1 MAEFVLPRHSAV
13 VERLRKRIELCRR
26 HHTACE
32 ARYQRASAERLDL
45 ERQHSLALHQRCL
58 QAKSKRAGKQRPPQP
73 QPPPPPPPP
82 PPSAAQQDSQVG
94 FRSSNPGAATSN
106 VDSPPG
112 AASGDQSR
120 TSTLQALHERVKKKL
135 MVDGSSL
142 NGDQQ
147 NGFEDGSF
155 SGPKKLRLNGED
167 GSGLLAVNAS
177 SNGMLPMSPLH
188 QRDKRTGIGDSAQS
202 NGNHSLSLDNVKK
215 ESIPDSSVQVNGNC
229 DGADGFT
236 LIKELKQESVLDLH
250 GMNPVGTSLSQNN
263 MFPDINLNE
272 QEWQE
277 LFDELNRSVPDQDI
291 QDLFNEDFED
301 KKDIEPAG
309 SSDQTTLQDSITIK
323 TEISSSSY
331 EREQK
336 GPPQIRPSASGPSFS
351 SVSVAPVN
359 TAPSGTGISQAMAQT
374 SRSTQLSVRSDSS
387 VLLPGKAGPSV
398 ERSPAQ
404 QLQQMAAKQKQRA
417 QLLQKQQMQH
427 SSSNQVPNWSTAP
440 TQSPLGGPYSLDKP
454 NSPSLYP
461 QDFNQKLPMTSV
473 QPKSSPKAGGNY
485 LQANHVPMLS
495 HQPNTLG
502 QNSTNSQAPLLSY
515 ANTKRLTHFEMDNN
529 PRAVLPNHNK
539 AAMFSYVRHPQTLS
553 HLSDEQKR
561 MLLKQKELP
570 QGGVTYR
577 PLLQHNQDQNPGTV
591 TRASNSVQASGPGTQ
606 PPPASIASNHGN
618 AVYIGSQQQAAVMK
632 QQILMDQQKQREQQL
647 QLIEQQK
654 QQYLQ
659 RQQLLA
665 EQEKQ
670 RKQQEQQLQRHL
682 TRPPPQYQDQQQNQY
697 RVEQVSQFQSP
708 PQVLQTVGNLA
719 AANASSSRLFPQNQN
734 MIQIGQSQSSV
745 SSSSS
750 AAGQSELGASQYSNM
765 HNVQQGIYNVGSNV
779 NQMLPHSAQGTI
791 GNGQHSNPLQ
801 MQANMTP
808 GAQMVTGYSQNHLN
822 SSNLAQQQH
831 NKGTVNQAVSK
842 THLQRLPGAVVSQNP
857 TWPNQSLQ
865 SMNNQNQTNSNL
877 VAFSSTSTFH
887 VRPSRPK
894 FASQQFVQGM
904 SRPGLSSVRSVGS
917 INSTVGDQVMPTLGG
932 PLSRTNQPLQQ
943 SIPSLNQSIPDMTNF
958 ASSQQM
964 ASRGNLQC
972 NQVYQ
977 VRGTSQ
983 ELPFNYGNQSGGSA
997 VQALPGDTDLMDSL
1011 LKNRTTEEWII
1022 DLDELLGSHH

>member
-58 QAKSKRAGKQRPPQP
+58 QAKNKRAGKQRPPQP
-73 QPPPPPPPP
+73 QPPPPPPPTT
-82 PPSAAQQDSQVG
+82 AVQQDSQVG

-147 NGFEDGSF
+147 NGFEDGSY
-155 SGPKKLRLNGED
+155 SSPKKLRLNGED
-167 GSGLLAVNAS
+167 ASGLLAVNAS
-177 SNGMLPMSPLH
+177 SNGMPPMSPLH
-188 QRDKRTGIGDSAQS
+188 QRDKRTVIGESTQS
-202 NGNHSLSLDNVKK
+202 NGNHSLGLDNVKK
-215 ESIPDSSVQVNGNC
+215 ENIPDSSVQVNGNC

-236 LIKELKQESVLDLH
+236 LIKELKQESMLDLH
-250 GMNPVGTSLSQNN
+250 GMNPAGASLSQNN

-309 SSDQTTLQDSITIK
+309 SSDQTTLQDSLTIK
-323 TEISSSSY
+323 TEISPSSF
-331 EREQK
+331 EHEQK
-336 GPPQIRPSASGPSFS
+336 GSSQTRPSASGPSFS
-351 SVSVAPVN
+351 SVSVAPIN
-359 TAPSGTGISQAMAQT
+359 TVPSGAGISQAMAQT
-374 SRSTQLSVRSDSS
+374 TRPTQLSIRPESS
-387 VLLPGKAGPSV
+387 TLLPGKAGPSV

-427 SSSNQVPNWSTAP
+427 PPSNQVPNWSAAP
-440 TQSPLGGPYSLDKP
+440 TQSPLGGPYSLEKP

-485 LQANHVPMLS
+485 LQPNRVPMLS

-529 PRAVLPNHNK
+529 PRAVPPNHNK
-539 AAMFSYVRHPQTLS
+539 TAMFAYVRQQQTLS

-570 QGGVTYR
+570 QGAVTYR
-577 PLLQHNQDQNPGTV
+577 PLLQHSQDQNPGTV
-591 TRASNSVQASGPGTQ
+591 TRTSNSVQASGPGTQ
-606 PPPASIASNHGN
+606 PPPASIAGNHGN
-618 AVYIGSQQQAAVMK
+618 AAYIGTQQQAVAMK
-632 QQILMDQQKQREQQL
+632 QQILMDQKQREQQL
-647 QLIEQQK
+647 QLMEQQK

-697 RVEQVSQFQSP
+697 RVEQVNQFQGP
-708 PQVLQTVGNLA
+708 PQVLPTVGNLA
-719 AANASSSRLFPQNQN
+719 AVNASSSRLFPQNQS
-734 MIQIGQSQSSV
+734 MIQIGQSQSSA

-750 AAGQSELGASQYSNM
+750 AAGQSELGASQYGNM
-765 HNVQQGIYNVGSNV
+765 HNVQQGMYNVGSNV

-791 GNGQHSNPLQ
+791 GNGQHSNTLQ
-801 MQANMTP
+801 MQPSMTQGTP
-808 GAQMVTGYSQNHLN
+808 MVTGYGQNHLN
-822 SSNLAQQQH
+822 SSNHAQQQH
-831 NKGTVNQAVSK
+831 NKGTVNQPVSK

-857 TWPNQSLQ
+857 TWPSQSLQ
-865 SMNNQNQTNSNL
+865 SINNQNQTNSNL

-904 SRPGLSSVRSVGS
+904 SRAGLASVRPVGS
-917 INSTVGDQVMPTLGG
+917 INSTVGDQVIPALGG

-943 SIPSLNQSIPDMTNF
+943 TIPSLNQSIPDMTNF
-958 ASSQQM
+958 ASGQQM
-964 ASRGNLQC
+964 AARGNLQC

-977 VRGTSQ
+977 VRGSSQ
-983 ELPFNYGNQSGGSA
+983 ELPFNYGNQSGGSS
-997 VQALPGDTDLMDSL
+997 VQGLPGDTDLMDSL